1 MNEEIARQQMVR
13 QQVVPWNVFDEDV
26 LAVLRDL
33 PRDSFVDAKYAELAY
48 SDTRLPL
55 PHNQAMMTPGM
66 EGSLLQALELQYNDR
81 VLEIGTGSGFLTACL
96 ARLCDE
102 VVSIDTFDD
111 LLSTAGRRLDAAG
124 IDNVSLQNMDALETL
139 PDGPFDAI
147 AVTGSVAA
155 IDTRFIDALRPGGR
169 LFMLVGNSPIVE
181 AFVIVRG
188 QDSEWYGNTLFETD
202 IEPLRST
209 THLSRFTF

>member
-1 MNEEIARQQMVR
+1 MTKEIARQQMVR

-33 PRDSFVDAKYAELAY
+33 PRDSFVNSKFAELAY
-48 SDTRLPL
+48 SDAKLPL

-66 EGSLLQALELQYNDR
+66 EGRLLQSLDLECTDR

-96 ARLCDE
+96 ARLCNE
-102 VVSIDTFDD
+102 VVSIDIFDD
-111 LLSTAGRRLDAAG
+111 LLFTAGQSLAAAG
-124 IDNVSLQNMDALETL
+124 INNVSLQNMDALEML

-147 AVTGSVAA
+147 AVTGSVTA

-188 QDSEWYGNTLFETD
+188 QDSQWYGNTLFETD
-202 IEPLRST
+202 IEPLLSAR
-209 THLSRFTF
+209 HLSQFTF

>member
-1 MNEEIARQQMVR
+1 MTNEIARQQMVR

-26 LAVLRDL
+26 LAVLREL
-33 PRDSFVDAKYAELAY
+33 PRDSFVDSKYTELAY
-48 SDTRLPL
+48 SDAKLPL

-66 EGSLLQALELQYNDR
+66 EGSLLQSLELEYTDR

-96 ARLCDE
+96 ARLCSE
-102 VVSIDTFDD
+102 VVSIDIFDD
-111 LLSTAGRRLDAAG
+111 LLSTAGQSLAVAG

-147 AVTGSVAA
+147 AVTGSVPV

-169 LFMLVGNSPIVE
+169 LFMLVGKSPIVE

-202 IEPLRST
+202 IEPLLSARR
-209 THLSRFTF
+209 LSRFTF